1 MLVHLSFLHV
11 ACVCSHMHSWVHT
24 CVYLCVHMQA
34 CVHVHVHML
43 VYSVFVCTLYG
54 TRSSGSPSQGCW
66 PVTIRTTLQVALQT
80 SDGHDGDSPPRY
92 RHTEEHRDMH
102 KCACAHTD
110 KLVYTETKYNSHT
123 PLPPK
128 PPVVC
133 IGTCLPQE
141 YHCYPRNKRPS
152 PQSPPPLHMRPSCAS
167 EHSCLETQHRR
178 QRRYILL
185 QMSWSVV
192 WQNQPG
198 TECRIS

>member
-92 RHTEEHRDMH
+92 RHTEEHRDVH
-102 KCACAHTD
+102 KCACAHTPTNPYELKRNTTATD
-110 KLVYTETKYNSHT
+110 PYLPGLRWFVSVLVFLRNITVTQETRDLHLKVLHHCIGG
-123 PLPPK
+123 
-128 PPVVC
+128 PPVHPNTVAWKHNTEGRDV
-133 IGTCLPQE
+133 IF
-141 YHCYPRNKRPS
+141 CYRGAD
-152 PQSPPPLHMRPSCAS
+152 L
-167 EHSCLETQHRR
+167 
-178 QRRYILL
+178 
-185 QMSWSVV
+185 
-192 WQNQPG
+192 
-198 TECRIS
+198 